1 MMTSNGAG
9 AGGISSSINQPPEE
23 ASEDEYF
30 PGFTAYHTKQTGGI
44 EYERLTATFSDGA
57 EKKTVFLMLRPW
69 AGQFAVEVDSETDLD
84 DIYIAHFKNPEAL
97 KKASGVIGG
106 GVKGK
111 FKVKY
116 SEIMAKSSGAALRPI
131 PFGGGGGTGE
141 GEDESGAANAAGI
154 TRSPPKIFE
163 LRRKKK
169 P

>member
-1 MMTSNGAG
+1 
-9 AGGISSSINQPPEE
+9 
-23 ASEDEYF
+23 
-30 PGFTAYHTKQTGGI
+30 
-44 EYERLTATFSDGA
+44 
-57 EKKTVFLMLRPW
+57 MLRPW
-69 AGQFAVEVDSETDLD
+69 AVNSPSVDSETDLD

-116 SEIMAKSSGAALRPI
+116 SEIMAKSSGVRGDRYL
-131 PFGGGGGTGE
+131 GGGGSTGE

>member
-1 MMTSNGAG
+1 M
-9 AGGISSSINQPPEE
+9 
-23 ASEDEYF
+23 
-30 PGFTAYHTKQTGGI
+30 
-44 EYERLTATFSDGA
+44 
-57 EKKTVFLMLRPW
+57 
-69 AGQFAVEVDSETDLD
+69 DSETDLD

-116 SEIMAKSSGAALRPI
+116 SEIMAKSSRRGAATDTFWRRRQQRAKTKAALRMP
-131 PFGGGGGTGE
+131 PV
-141 GEDESGAANAAGI
+141 SHAP
-154 TRSPPKIFE
+154 PPKIFE